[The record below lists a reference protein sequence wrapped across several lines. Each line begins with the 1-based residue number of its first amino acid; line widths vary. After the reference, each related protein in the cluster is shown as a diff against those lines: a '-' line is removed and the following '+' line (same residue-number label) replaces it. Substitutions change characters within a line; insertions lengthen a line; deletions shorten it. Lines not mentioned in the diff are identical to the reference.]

1 MYFRDRLLKNDK
13 DFQEDLDRFQPHHV
27 NEVIRVVSGRV
38 TQPDRESIRAS

>member
-1 MYFRDRLLKNDK
+1 MKSGRDYL
-13 DFQEDLDRFQPHHV
+13 EAPDRFQPHHV